1 MRTFSYQV
9 NWWAMTSRHFD
20 GLFGVVLLALL
31 ALPTDLAAAS
41 DFENDVLPVFVERC
55 IVCHGANS
63 PQKGLDL
70 RTVSSIRKGSE
81 SGAVIEVSRPEESLL
96 LTKIA
101 TGSMPPGEMK
111 LEPQEIE
118 SIRQWI
124 ANIETSTTDGV
135 AHSKRQITERDVLP
149 IIQAGCLACHVKR
162 KQEAELDLRTRASML
177 AG

>member
-63 PQKGLDL
+63 PQK
-70 RTVSSIRKGSE
+70 
-81 SGAVIEVSRPEESLL
+81 
-96 LTKIA
+96 
-101 TGSMPPGEMK
+101 
-111 LEPQEIE
+111 
-118 SIRQWI
+118 
-124 ANIETSTTDGV
+124 
-135 AHSKRQITERDVLP
+135 
-149 IIQAGCLACHVKR
+149 
-162 KQEAELDLRTRASML
+162 
-177 AG
+177 